1 MKLTKILSF
10 CLAATFFVGCAQ
22 KRKDTLNV
30 YAIIHDEEAK
40 ALTDLFTE
48 RTGILVSYF
57 HASTGEII
65 NRVIAEKDN
74 PKADVLLGGARSH
87 HIQIEDADA
96 LTPYVSPNAA
106 NAPEYAR
113 ASSGAWTGFCILTI
127 GVGINKE
134 RFAAKF
140 PEQEYPKTW
149 EDLLNPAFKG
159 EIVMTDPAASS
170 TAYLF
175 VQNQL
180 QRLGWDDGWNYLLAL
195 APLVGQF
202 PDSGSAPSKLVGTGE
217 YAVGISYLHALAK
230 YRAQG
235 FGVDLIPVP
244 QAVGDVDCVAILKG
258 AKQLAAAQ
266 QFVDFILSAEGEELM
281 SSISF
286 TTPVNPNA
294 KAKSGIIPIEKID
307 LIEYDFQK
315 AASQRNEVIARWK
328 KEIK

>member
-1 MKLTKILSF
+1 MAAAL
-10 CLAATFFVGCAQ
+10 LAGCAQ
-22 KRKDTLNV
+22 NRKDTLNV
-30 YAIIHDEEAK
+30 YAIIHDEETK
-40 ALTDLFTE
+40 ALTDLFTR
-48 RTGILVSYF
+48 RTGIPVSYL
-57 HASTGEII
+57 HAATGEII

-87 HIQIEDADA
+87 HIQVENAGA
-96 LTPYVSPNAA
+96 LSPYLSPYAQNVPA
-106 NAPEYAR
+106 YAR
-113 ASSGAWTGFCILTI
+113 SADGAWTGFCVLTV

-134 RFAAKF
+134 RFQAKF
-140 PEQEYPKTW
+140 PDQAYPKTW
-149 EDLLNPAFKG
+149 DDLLNPAFKG

-180 QRLGWDDGWNYLLAL
+180 QRLGWDDGWKYLLAL

-235 FGVDLIPVP
+235 FGVDLIAVP
-244 QAVGDVDCVAILKG
+244 EAVGDVDCVAILKG
-258 AKQLAAAQ
+258 AKQPAAAR
-266 QFVDFILSAEGEELM
+266 QFVDFILSPEGEELM

-294 KAKSGIIPIEKID
+294 QAQADIIPIEKID

-315 AASQRNEVIARWK
+315 AAGQRNEVIARWK